1 MDPRFNPGSSSHS
14 HYPVLSP
21 NRRIEQDDSQ
31 VDYIQNSGLEEIQNI
46 GGLSWHPSHLPVRYG
61 KLYCLK
67 CVWP

>member
-21 NRRIEQDDSQ
+21 SRRIELSQ
-31 VDYIQNSGLEEIQNI
+31 ADYIQNSGLEENQNI
-46 GGLSWHPSHLPVRYG
+46 GGSSLHPSHLPVLYG

-67 CVWP
+67 CVWS